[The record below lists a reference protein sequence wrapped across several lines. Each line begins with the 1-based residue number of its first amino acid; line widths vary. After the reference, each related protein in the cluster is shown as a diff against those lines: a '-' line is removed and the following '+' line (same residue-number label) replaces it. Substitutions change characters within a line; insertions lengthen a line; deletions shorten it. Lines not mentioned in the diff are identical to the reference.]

1 VGSQFGARIIV
12 RHRNQVKKRAMYAV
26 IKTGGKQ
33 YRVSPGDV
41 LVVEKILGDAGA
53 KVKLDKVLIVGED
66 GKDPE
71 VGIPMISDAAVNC
84 EVIEQS
90 RADKVIVFKKKR
102 RQGYKRKR
110 GHRQNQTVLRVLDIN
125 GKGAI
130 KTSAKKTTVA
140 NDSSSKPEVAEKP
153 KVDKSKSTETKA
165 LTAKKNTEVK
175 PSASKKKVTAEKK
188 STTAKSDVEVKAQI
202 KKSDAETNEEK

>member
-1 VGSQFGARIIV
+1 
-12 RHRNQVKKRAMYAV
+12 MYAV

-41 LVVEKILGDAGA
+41 LVVEKLIGDAGA
-53 KVKLDKVLIVGED
+53 KVKLDKVLIVGEE

-71 VGIPMISDAAVNC
+71 VGVPIISNAAVNC

-102 RQGYKRKR
+102 RQGYKRKK

-125 GKGAI
+125 GKGAL
-130 KTSAKKTTVA
+130 KTPAKNPAISK
-140 NDSSSKPEVAEKP
+140 DSRLKPKVAEKP
-153 KVDKSKSTETKA
+153 KVDKSESTETKA

-175 PSASKKKVTAEKK
+175 SSAPKKKVVTEKK
-188 STTAKSDVEVKAQI
+188 SATVKSDVEIKAPTQ
-202 KKSDAETNEEK
+202 KKTDVETNEEK

>member
-1 VGSQFGARIIV
+1 
-12 RHRNQVKKRAMYAV
+12 MYAV

-41 LVVEKILGDAGA
+41 LVVEKLLGDAGA
-53 KVKLDKVLIVGED
+53 KVKLDEVLIIGED

-71 VGIPMISDAAVNC
+71 VGVPIVSNASVNC

-102 RQGYKRKR
+102 RQGYKRKK

-125 GKGAI
+125 GKGALKTLAKKTVASKDSGSTPEVIDKAKVSNPEPSKTKAESAEKSKTI
-130 KTSAKKTTVA
+130 KTSTSEKKVSAEKKTTVA
-140 NDSSSKPEVAEKP
+140 KGDVKM
-153 KVDKSKSTETKA
+153 KA
-165 LTAKKNTEVK
+165 
-175 PSASKKKVTAEKK
+175 PAEKK
-188 STTAKSDVEVKAQI
+188 SAAGTSK
-202 KKSDAETNEEK
+202 EK

>member
-1 VGSQFGARIIV
+1 
-12 RHRNQVKKRAMYAV
+12 MYAV

-41 LVVEKILGDAGA
+41 LVVEKLIGDAGA
-53 KVKLDKVLIVGED
+53 KVKLDKVLIVGEE

-71 VGIPMISDAAVNC
+71 VGVPIISNAAVNC

-102 RQGYKRKR
+102 RQGYKRKK

-125 GKGAI
+125 GKGAL
-130 KTSAKKTTVA
+130 KTPVKNPASSK
-140 NDSSSKPEVAEKP
+140 DSSSKPEVVEKP
-153 KVDKSKSTETKA
+153 KVDKSESTETKA

-175 PSASKKKVTAEKK
+175 SSAPKKKIVTEKK
-188 STTAKSDVEVKAQI
+188 SATVKSDVEIKAPTK
-202 KKSDAETNEEK
+202 KKSDVEINKEK

>member
-1 VGSQFGARIIV
+1 
-12 RHRNQVKKRAMYAV
+12 MYAV

-71 VGIPMISDAAVNC
+71 VGIPMISNAAVNC

-102 RQGYKRKR
+102 RQGYKRKK
-110 GHRQNQTVLRVLDIN
+110 GHRQNQTVLRILDIN
-125 GKGAI
+125 GKGAL
-130 KTSAKKTTVA
+130 KTSGKKAAVSK
-140 NDSSSKPEVAEKP
+140 NISSKSEVVEKP
-153 KVDKSKSTETKA
+153 KGNKPESIKTQALDVEKNTKVKSSSPKKKVAADKTATAAKNDIEIKA
-165 LTAKKNTEVK
+165 PAKKN
-175 PSASKKKVTAEKK
+175 
-188 STTAKSDVEVKAQI
+188 
-202 KKSDAETNEEK
+202 SDAEINKEK

>member
-1 VGSQFGARIIV
+1 
-12 RHRNQVKKRAMYAV
+12 MYAV

-41 LVVEKILGDAGA
+41 LVVEKLIGDAGA
-53 KVKLDKVLIVGED
+53 KVKLDKVLIVGEE

-71 VGIPMISDAAVNC
+71 VGVPIISNAAVNC

-102 RQGYKRKR
+102 RQGYKRKK

-125 GKGAI
+125 GKGAL
-130 KTSAKKTTVA
+130 KTPVKNPASSK
-140 NDSSSKPEVAEKP
+140 DSSSKPEVAEKP
-153 KVDKSKSTETKA
+153 KVDKSESTETKA
-165 LTAKKNTEVK
+165 LTEKKNTEVK
-175 PSASKKKVTAEKK
+175 SSAPKKKIVTEKK
-188 STTAKSDVEVKAQI
+188 SATVKSDVEIKAPTQ
-202 KKSDAETNEEK
+202 KKTDVETNEEK

>member
-1 VGSQFGARIIV
+1 
-12 RHRNQVKKRAMYAV
+12 MYAV

-41 LVVEKILGDAGA
+41 LVVEKLIGDAGA
-53 KVKLDKVLIVGED
+53 KVKLDKVLIVGEE

-71 VGIPMISDAAVNC
+71 VGVPIISNAAVNC

-102 RQGYKRKR
+102 RQGYKRKK

-125 GKGAI
+125 GKGAL
-130 KTSAKKTTVA
+130 KTPVKNPAISK
-140 NDSSSKPEVAEKP
+140 DSSSKPEVAEKP
-153 KVDKSKSTETKA
+153 KVDKSESTETKA

-188 STTAKSDVEVKAQI
+188 STNAKSDVEMKAQI

>member
-1 VGSQFGARIIV
+1 
-12 RHRNQVKKRAMYAV
+12 MYAV

-41 LVVEKILGDAGA
+41 IVVEKILGDAGA

-71 VGIPMISDAAVNC
+71 VGVPIVSNAAVNC

-102 RQGYKRKR
+102 RQGYKRKK

-125 GKGAI
+125 GKGAL
-130 KTSAKKTTVA
+130 KAPTKKTV
-140 NDSSSKPEVAEKP
+140 SSKNNDAKSEGAEKP
-153 KVDKSKSTETKA
+153 KVEKPKTAETETLVLKKSKG
-165 LTAKKNTEVK
+165 VK
-175 PSASKKKVTAEKK
+175 SSVPKQKVAAEKK
-188 STTAKSDVEVKAQI
+188 ITGDTRDVKKKSAPE
-202 KKSDAETNEEK
+202 KKSDAKMNEEK

>member
-1 VGSQFGARIIV
+1 
-12 RHRNQVKKRAMYAV
+12 MYAV

-41 LVVEKILGDAGA
+41 LVVEKLLGDAGA

-71 VGIPMISDAAVNC
+71 VGVPMLSNVAVNC

-102 RQGYKRKR
+102 RQGYKRKK

-125 GKGAI
+125 GKGAL
-130 KTSAKKTTVA
+130 KTPARKTVV
-140 NDSSSKPEVAEKP
+140 SKDNGATTEGIDKP
-153 KVDKSKSTETKA
+153 KVSKAKTAKTIAKLPEKSKAVKSST
-165 LTAKKNTEVK
+165 
-175 PSASKKKVTAEKK
+175 SKKDTTADKK
-188 STTAKSDVEVKAQI
+188 TIVAKSDVKKKAVAK
-202 KKSDAETNEEK
+202 KKSDAEAN

>member
-1 VGSQFGARIIV
+1 
-12 RHRNQVKKRAMYAV
+12 MYAV

-53 KVKLDKVLIVGED
+53 KIKLDKVLIVGED

-71 VGIPMISDAAVNC
+71 VGVPMVSNASVNC

-102 RQGYKRKR
+102 RQGYKRKK

-125 GKGAI
+125 GKGALKAPI
-130 KTSAKKTTVA
+130 KKTVA
-140 NDSSSKPEVAEKP
+140 FKENGVKSAAAEKPEVEKSKAAKTKTLVAEKNKGIESSVP
-153 KVDKSKSTETKA
+153 
-165 LTAKKNTEVK
+165 
-175 PSASKKKVTAEKK
+175 KKKVAAEKK
-188 STTAKSDVEVKAQI
+188 ITGATSDIKKKSATKT
-202 KKSDAETNEEK
+202 KSDAKVNEEK

>member
-1 VGSQFGARIIV
+1 
-12 RHRNQVKKRAMYAV
+12 MYAV

-71 VGIPMISDAAVNC
+71 VGVPMISDAAVNC

-125 GKGAI
+125 GKGAL
-130 KTSAKKTTVA
+130 KMLAKNPTISK
-140 NDSSSKPEVAEKP
+140 DSSSKSDVAEKP
-153 KVDKSKSTETKA
+153 KVEKSESTETKS

-175 PSASKKKVTAEKK
+175 SSAPKKKVVTEKK
-188 STTAKSDVEVKAQI
+188 PATVKSDVEMKAPTK
-202 KKSDAETNEEK
+202 KKSDVETNEEK

>member
-1 VGSQFGARIIV
+1 
-12 RHRNQVKKRAMYAV
+12 MYAV

-41 LVVEKILGDAGA
+41 LVVEKLIGDAGA
-53 KVKLDKVLIVGED
+53 KVKLDKVLIVGEE

-71 VGIPMISDAAVNC
+71 VGVPIISNAAVNC

-102 RQGYKRKR
+102 RQGYKRKK

-125 GKGAI
+125 GKGAL
-130 KTSAKKTTVA
+130 KTPVKNPAISK
-140 NDSSSKPEVAEKP
+140 DSSSKPEIAEKP
-153 KVDKSKSTETKA
+153 KVDKSESTETKA

-175 PSASKKKVTAEKK
+175 SSAPKKKIVTEKK
-188 STTAKSDVEVKAQI
+188 SATVKSDVEINAPTK
-202 KKSDAETNEEK
+202 KKSDVETNEEK

>member
-1 VGSQFGARIIV
+1 
-12 RHRNQVKKRAMYAV
+12 MYAV

-53 KVKLDKVLIVGED
+53 RVKLDKVLIVGED

-71 VGIPMISDAAVNC
+71 VGVPMISDAAVNC

-125 GKGAI
+125 GKGAL
-130 KTSAKKTTVA
+130 KTPAKNPAISK
-140 NDSSSKPEVAEKP
+140 DSSSKSEVAEKP
-153 KVDKSKSTETKA
+153 KVDKSESTETKA
-165 LTAKKNTEVK
+165 LTAKKNTKVK
-175 PSASKKKVTAEKK
+175 SSAPKKKVVTEKK
-188 STTAKSDVEVKAQI
+188 STTVKTDVEMKAPTKKKSDVK
-202 KKSDAETNEEK
+202 TNEEK